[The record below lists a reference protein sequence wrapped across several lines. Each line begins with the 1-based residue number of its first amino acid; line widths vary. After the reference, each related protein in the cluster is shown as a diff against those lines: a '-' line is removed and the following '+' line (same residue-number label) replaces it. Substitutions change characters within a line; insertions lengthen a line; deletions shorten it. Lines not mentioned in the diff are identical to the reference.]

1 MKMATDSSMLL
12 YFAYFLHRT
21 LVPKANSFL
30 SSAAEHVIP
39 GCSPYP
45 FRHYLSRLTEIIP
58 PLIPYP
64 VRAYALFLPTSK
76 KSVQA
81 QFFISTKM
89 QPLTRGEK
97 SRHRAWS
104 GPPWCCHEPQ
114 YVVVALRQVY
124 PNIESLFDKQTFM
137 SSHAALRA
145 CH

>member
-81 QFFISTKM
+81 QFFVSKKNAAAYK
-89 QPLTRGEK
+89 GEK
-97 SRHRAWS
+97 IKAQGVVRPALVLSRASICGRGAAASIPEHRKS
-104 GPPWCCHEPQ
+104 
-114 YVVVALRQVY
+114 VR
-124 PNIESLFDKQTFM
+124 
-137 SSHAALRA
+137 
-145 CH
+145 